1 MKGKHQWDVEVRIN
15 APSDEV
21 WRVANDVSLIPRFHP
36 EVDSVD
42 LLDGQRE
49 RTVGS
54 RYRCNVEHGKGKG
67 SCIEEVVECVPG
79 RRVSTYMA
87 SDSWGVDKML
97 KEFVVETT
105 LIPQPDDGTVL
116 RFEGFYD
123 PVGMVNRILNLV
135 ILRRKTMKRSLD
147 VMDGIKRL
155 AEKRVI
161 ARER

>member
-1 MKGKHQWDVEVRIN
+1 MEGKRQWAVEVGVD
-15 APSDEV
+15 APSEEV
-21 WRVANDVSLIPRFHP
+21 WRVANDVSLIPQFHP

-67 SCIEEVVECVPG
+67 SCIEEVVECIPG
-79 RRVSTYMA
+79 SKVSTFMA
-87 SDSWGVDKML
+87 SDTWGVDKML
-97 KEFVVETT
+97 EDFVVETT
-105 LIPQPDDGTVL
+105 LIPRPDNGTVL
-116 RFEGFYD
+116 RFEGFYN
-123 PVGMVNRILNLV
+123 PVGIANRILNLV

-155 AEKRVI
+155 AEER
-161 ARER
+161 ATTRER